1 MVEAAHKSG
10 AKITANYALQYDRE
24 VMAVPGPVGS
34 PTSVGANSLL
44 AEGAGVCTGI
54 ESVLAQLPVTYRKA
68 AERRLEVSREGTMSV
83 AQELDEGARSVLEA
97 FPKTGCCSVEQ
108 LAAATSLPIGGLL
121 AVLTDMEVR
130 GLIRS
135 MGSQRYERA

>member
-1 MVEAAHKSG
+1 MRTLRRSLSVTIFFGLVGFQGLGSQTADAGAEA
-10 AKITANYALQYDRE
+10 
-24 VMAVPGPVGS
+24 V
-34 PTSVGANSLL
+34 
-44 AEGAGVCTGI
+44 
-54 ESVLAQLPVTYRKA
+54 
-68 AERRLEVSREGTMSV
+68 
-83 AQELDEGARSVLEA
+83 ARSALEA